1 MKEKMKI
8 LIVGSTGMLGSTL
21 KEYFK
26 SVNYNVLTLDRYD
39 LDLADCSRVE
49 LEEKIIEKGCDIL
62 INCAGLIKQRKGVST
77 ADFISVNSLLPH
89 RMSDICEKEDIKMI
103 HFTTD
108 CVFDGKIG
116 DYTENDTH
124 SVYDD
129 YGRSKSM
136 GEPKNCTVIR
146 TSIIGEEE
154 ENKLSLLEWVKS
166 NKGNEIDGYKN
177 HLWNGLT
184 CLQLSKLMKYIIDN
198 DLYWDGVKHIFS
210 NQVNKYDLVKMI
222 NEIYELGIKIHPTNG
237 PTLVNRTLDTVY
249 DIDIFKIPNL
259 YRQIKETKDFHRDI
273 KDDELKK
280 YYDNLI

>member
-1 MKEKMKI
+1 MSI
-8 LIVGSTGMLGSTL
+8 LIIGSTGMLGNTL
-21 KEYFK
+21 KKYLTKINIDFK
-26 SVNYNVLTLDRYD
+26 TLDRKD
-39 LDLADCSRVE
+39 LDLSKCGFDIVK
-49 LEEKIIEKGCDIL
+49 EKIIQSGCNVVV
-62 INCAGLIKQRKGVST
+62 NCAGIVKQRKNTST
-77 ADFISVNSLLPH
+77 ADFIHVNSLIPH
-89 RMSDICEKEDIKMI
+89 WISDICEKQDMKMI
-103 HFTTD
+103 HITTD

-116 DYTENDTH
+116 DYKESDVH

-198 DLYWDGVKHIFS
+198 DLYWNGVKHIFS

-222 NEIYELGIKIHPTNG
+222 NEIYELDIKIHPTNG
-237 PTLVNRTLDTVY
+237 STLVNRTLDTVY
-249 DIDIFKIPNL
+249 DIDIFNIPNL
-259 YRQIKETKDFHRDI
+259 GKQIKETKDFHNNI
-273 KDDELKK
+273 KMR
-280 YYDNLI
+280 N